1 MRNVAIT
8 VITILAL
15 TQPVQANLITFTN
28 ETAFNTAIG
37 GVALTTEGF
46 EAINLVLAGNTGPLN
61 FSDVSVNTVSGIVY
75 GNDDPNFV
83 SEGNRAIDW
92 AQADGNITFTFN
104 SPINA
109 FAIDIKDL
117 GVNDPEFRTT
127 LSVSVSGG
135 AFLPIFGN
143 FTGALGNQ
151 LFAGMLD
158 TSTTFTAV
166 TFTNTIEFDAM
177 GLDRLQFGI
186 VEVPIIA
193 VPEPG
198 GFALLLSGLVG
209 LALLRRLA

>member
-1 MRNVAIT
+1 MRNVVIT
-8 VITILAL
+8 VITVLAL

-28 ETAFNTAIG
+28 ETEFNTAIG

-46 EAINLVLAGNTGPLN
+46 EAIDLDLAGNTGPLT
-61 FSDVSVNTVSGIVY
+61 FEGLSVNTVGGKVY

-117 GVNDPEFRTT
+117 GTAGST
-127 LSVSVSGG
+127 ILSVSVNDGT
-135 AFLPIFGN
+135 FLPIN
-143 FTGALGNQ
+143 FEEPLGNQ
-151 LFAGMLD
+151 LFVGLFD
-158 TSTTFTAV
+158 TTTTFTAV
-166 TFTNTIEFDAM
+166 TFTNTIEFDVI

-186 VEVPIIA
+186 VEAPIVA

-198 GFALLLSGLVG
+198 GFALLLSGLIG
-209 LALLRRLA
+209 LVLLRRFA